1 MKVVNL
7 KAFLALPKGTIFT
20 KAPLGCHELLIK
32 GENHSDGDFW
42 YQSLMN
48 GTGEYMDEGLL
59 MDDMGNDINPE
70 DITGNSF
77 DLSVGFEE
85 REVDFDE
92 SQLYV
97 VYEQADIMKLMAVL
111 CAAHNDSGVVQKS
124 LKRSAGLDQEI
135 SLGNATLAPFGPVTP
150 PTYMTL
156 PTNNDDLMQAFE
168 QASQP
173 GVGHINFLVAGQFER
188 LPILATQWD
197 MQRLGIPYVVMEKMP
212 TPLADF
218 VLEVDMRK
226 SFCSKVMVYA
236 SDKADVACLAL
247 ELSAKGYHVS
257 VKYQGHV
264 LQTWDNGAATS
275 PRKTISW
282 IHGVAS
288 KEDDDLSKF

>member
-7 KAFLALPKGTIFT
+7 KAFLALPKGTVFT

-32 GENHSDGDFW
+32 DENHRDGDFW

-59 MDDMGNDINPE
+59 MDEMGNSIDPE

-77 DLSVGFEE
+77 ELSVGFIE
-85 REVDFDE
+85 RDDDFDE

-135 SLGNATLAPFGPVTP
+135 SLGNATLTPFGPVAP
-150 PTYMTL
+150 PTYMGG
-156 PTNNDDLMQAFE
+156 PTSN
-168 QASQP
+168 P
-173 GVGHINFLVAGQFER
+173 VVGHVNFLVAGQFER

-197 MQRLGIPYVVMEKMP
+197 MERLGIPYVVMEKMP

-236 SDKADVACLAL
+236 SDKADVADLAR

-288 KEDDDLSKF
+288 KEDDELSKF